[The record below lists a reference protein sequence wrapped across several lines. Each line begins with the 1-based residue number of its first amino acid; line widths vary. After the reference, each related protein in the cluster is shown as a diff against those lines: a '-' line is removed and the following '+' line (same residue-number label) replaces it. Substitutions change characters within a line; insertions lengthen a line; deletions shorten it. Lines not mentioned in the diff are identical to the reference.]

1 MPKRLLIFCV
11 TSSVVNYHKNDRK
24 PAYGVLNN
32 RKTMYLICFIGVWCG
47 LVQSSGV
54 FAEFPGLRKPPTN
67 WVPTEEKDVN
77 SELLALARIRAIW
90 MEHNARLKLMQQLE
104 QITREKEMLEREQSY
119 PIEESNSGKI
129 EEIPDVFD
137 YPSNVDTASKDNLF
151 SKMNTQF
158 AYGPK
163 DPRYWMTEPYKPRQ
177 FIKTQQ
183 PSIVEYEMDVE
194 DEPTHDTKIT
204 KQQMKQPTDA
214 VPTFNVKAPM
224 IPKPKLQSTKQG
236 TTIDNNHNNNEQ
248 TEKVPEQKGQQSV
261 VQKPIKLDD
270 GIGIY
275 VVAMIAGVSAAITVA
290 VIAVGLG
297 WYTLRQKIKAAAD
310 LDYPAYGVTGPNKD
324 LLYPSNDKK
333 FAQSVDM
340 YHYQQQK
347 QKKLSLENKSNGET
361 NDGFSDLDGEFDM
374 DDGDYTVYEC
384 PGFAPTGEMEVKNPL
399 FADEPITVAQKHQ
412 PSSETTEDVT
422 QFVETTDEKK
432 QQQQRSPNNNKHG
445 KKSPKNISPN
455 KDKTTSKKK

>member
-11 TSSVVNYHKNDRK
+11 TSKNESSSVLVLESHKNDRK
-24 PAYGVLNN
+24 PAYGGLNKL
-32 RKTMYLICFIGVWCG
+32 KTMYLMCLIGVWCG
-47 LVQSSGV
+47 LLQSSGV
-54 FAEFPGLRKPPTN
+54 LAEFPGMRKPPTN
-67 WVPTEEKDVN
+67 WVQSEEKDDN
-77 SELLALARIRAIW
+77 SELLARIRAIM

-104 QITREKEMLEREQSY
+104 QLTREKEMLEREQGYAVDDSRKN
-119 PIEESNSGKI
+119 ID
-129 EEIPDVFD
+129 EISSDVFD
-137 YPSNVDTASKDNLF
+137 YPSNMDAASKENIY
-151 SKMNTQF
+151 KMNTQF

-163 DPRYWMTEPYKPRQ
+163 DPRYWMTEPYNSKPRQ
-177 FIKTQQ
+177 LIKAQQ
-183 PSIVEYEMDVE
+183 PTIMEEYDVVME
-194 DEPTHDTKIT
+194 ENPNKLP
-204 KQQMKQPTDA
+204 KQEIKATDG

-236 TTIDNNHNNNEQ
+236 TIDNNSNQEQ
-248 TEKVPEQKGQQSV
+248 TATDLKQQQQQSV
-261 VQKPIKLDD
+261 VQKPMKLDD

-310 LDYPAYGVTGPNKD
+310 VDYPAYGVTGPNKD
-324 LLYPSNDKK
+324 LLYPSDKK

-347 QKKLSLENKSNGET
+347 QKKMSLENKSNGET

-412 PSSETTEDVT
+412 PSSEATDDVT
-422 QFVETTDEKK
+422 TLVDTSKDEK
-432 QQQQRSPNNNKHG
+432 RSPNNNKQA

-455 KDKTTSKKK
+455 KDKTKKK

>member
-11 TSSVVNYHKNDRK
+11 TNKNESCSVIIKNDRK
-24 PAYGVLNN
+24 AAYGGLKQ
-32 RKTMYLICFIGVWCG
+32 RKTMYLLCLIGVWCG
-47 LVQSSGV
+47 LLQSSGV
-54 FAEFPGLRKPPTN
+54 FAEFPGMRKPPTN
-67 WVPTEEKDVN
+67 WVQSEKDDN
-77 SELLALARIRAIW
+77 SELLARIRAIM

-104 QITREKEMLEREQSY
+104 QLTREKEMLEREQPY
-119 PIEESNSGKI
+119 AIDDDNSQKI
-129 EEIPDVFD
+129 EELPDVFD
-137 YPSNVDTASKDNLF
+137 YSNIDASSTS
-151 SKMNTQF
+151 SKENFLNKMSTQF

-163 DPRYWMTEPYKPRQ
+163 DPRYWITEPRQVIKPV
-177 FIKTQQ
+177 Q
-183 PSIVEYEMDVE
+183 PNMLEPEY
-194 DEPTHDTKIT
+194 DEKETPPLKI
-204 KQQMKQPTDA
+204 KQQTNDG

-224 IPKPKLQSTKQG
+224 IPKPKVTKQG
-236 TTIDNNHNNNEQ
+236 TIDNKINKIDEQ
-248 TEKVPEQKGQQSV
+248 AATDKQQQQQQQSV
-261 VQKPIKLDD
+261 VQKPMKLDD
-270 GIGIY
+270 EIGIY
-275 VVAMIAGVSAAITVA
+275 VVAMIAGVSAAVTVA

-310 LDYPAYGVTGPNKD
+310 VDYPAYGVTGPNKD
-324 LLYPSNDKK
+324 LLYPSDKK

-340 YHYQQQK
+340 FHYQQQK

-412 PSSETTEDVT
+412 PSSETPQDITMD
-422 QFVETTDEKK
+422 VETTSSDEK
-432 QQQQRSPNNNKHG
+432 QRSPNNNKQS

-455 KDKTTSKKK
+455 KDKTKKK

>member
-11 TSSVVNYHKNDRK
+11 TIKNESSSVLVLEKNDKK
-24 PAYGVLNN
+24 PAYGGLNQL
-32 RKTMYLICFIGVWCG
+32 KTMYLICLISVWCG
-47 LVQSSGV
+47 LLQSSGV
-54 FAEFPGLRKPPTN
+54 LAEFPGMRKPPTN
-67 WVPTEEKDVN
+67 WVQSEEKDDN
-77 SELLALARIRAIW
+77 SELLARLRAIM
-90 MEHNARLKLMQQLE
+90 MEHNARIKLMQQLE
-104 QITREKEMLEREQSY
+104 QLTREKEMLEREQ
-119 PIEESNSGKI
+119 PFAIEENSKN

-137 YPSNVDTASKDNLF
+137 YSNMDASKENIFKL
-151 SKMNTQF
+151 NTQF

-163 DPRYWMTEPYKPRQ
+163 DPRYWMTEPYNNKPRQ
-177 FIKTQQ
+177 LTKAQQ
-183 PSIVEYEMDVE
+183 PTMVEEYDSVVE
-194 DEPTHDTKIT
+194 KGPNKP
-204 KQQMKQPTDA
+204 KQGIKATDG

-236 TTIDNNHNNNEQ
+236 TIDNNNNQEQ
-248 TEKVPEQKGQQSV
+248 TATDLKQQQQSV
-261 VQKPIKLDD
+261 VQKPMKLDD

-275 VVAMIAGVSAAITVA
+275 VVAMIAGVSAAVTVA

-310 LDYPAYGVTGPNKD
+310 VDYPAYGVTGPNKD
-324 LLYPSNDKK
+324 LLYPSDKK

-412 PSSETTEDVT
+412 PSSEATQDVT
-422 QFVETTDEKK
+422 AIETTDEK
-432 QQQQRSPNNNKHG
+432 RSPNNNKQT